1 MIGTINIILIG
12 LITIYAW
19 YKFYIFM
26 NKINTSK
33 LWKIIQE
40 ARDYMGE
47 ESILLQKKEN
57 DYF

>member
-1 MIGTINIILIG
+1 
-12 LITIYAW
+12 
-19 YKFYIFM
+19 M
-26 NKINTSK
+26 NKINASK

-47 ESILLQKKEN
+47 ESILLQKKES